1 MDYTYPT
8 DLVQATKGVSHLH
21 DAIETMFQRVKDYL
35 ERISIH
41 LKPTIPPSPALLGIL
56 VDTLVH
62 IFTVLALTTKYCR
75 SIAENESKV
84 KNVLRQASRHMR
96 MFKCFCSSHH
106 NAHGMPEGDYFRVL
120 VDKSGAQE
128 VLDKLDALMKSEQLV
143 TAASAYASIREVEL
157 FSNTVQPQIEYVR
170 DETGKVCL
178 IHHVVRH
185 LHLTICSSHQRNPVV
200 AFSARAD
207 TPKL

>member
-1 MDYTYPT
+1 M
-8 DLVQATKGVSHLH
+8 K
-21 DAIETMFQRVKDYL
+21 VKDYL

-41 LKPTIPPSPALLGIL
+41 LKPAIPPSPALLDIL

-96 MFKCFCSSHH
+96 MFKCPCRSHR
-106 NAHGMPEGDYFRVL
+106 NAHGMLEGDYFRVL

-128 VLDKLDALMKSEQLV
+128 VLDKLDVLTQREQLA
-143 TAASAYASIREVEL
+143 TAASTYASIREVQL
-157 FSNTVQPQIEYVR
+157 FSTIVQPQIAFVR
-170 DETGKVCL
+170 DETGKVK
-178 IHHVVRH
+178 HVSSVFDH
-185 LHLTICSSHQRNPVV
+185 LHLIVRSSHQRNTIV
-200 AFSARAD
+200 AISA
-207 TPKL
+207 